1 MIALAIALA
10 IATATATPA
19 AAFENMNWAY
29 EAEPVAKVQ
38 HVSHVA
44 KKRTYRKA
52 VKRKSRVYKP
62 LNQTRVLAFEH
73 RDEPPRPVCAGPVRG
88 VGEQYVSEA
97 GAVDRA
103 IKAWQETVRY
113 DLGEGYMD
121 TKNAEDIQFRC
132 TRSSIG
138 EIAGQTFQRCEWQAR
153 PCRPMLTNGTA
164 Q

>member
-10 IATATATPA
+10 IATATPA
-19 AAFENMNWAY
+19 AAFENMTWAY
-29 EAEPVAKVQ
+29 EAAPVVEQ
-38 HVSHVA
+38 VSHVS

-62 LNQTRVLAFEH
+62 LNQTRVLAFEQ

-103 IKAWQETVRY
+103 IKSWQETVRY

-121 TKNAEDIQFRC
+121 TKNAQDIQFRC

-138 EIAGQTFQRCEWQAR
+138 EIAGQTFQRCEWKAR
-153 PCRPMLTNGTA
+153 PCRPMLTNGSA